1 MIYNNSEIE
10 LNCDAGKSRDLIA
23 SISVQEPYSSY
34 NFSQMVLD
42 ELPFLRRIVRRW
54 HRVGADAE
62 DLVQDTVVRALANS
76 QQWEPGTNLRAWL
89 FTIMRNRFLGEKA
102 LSFRTDMAMRA
113 HPNLDLK
120 PATLGHQ
127 DARLLLR
134 DAQRVIG
141 RLPKVQRT
149 ALLLVGAEG
158 RSHEDVARTLGI
170 SVGAL
175 RCHLT
180 RARARLRKAIYEVEL
195 TSPLAPRH
203 TELPRG
209 RRAGRQVRSVEQR
222 LDN

>member
-1 MIYNNSEIE
+1 MI
-10 LNCDAGKSRDLIA
+10 
-23 SISVQEPYSSY
+23 
-34 NFSQMVLD
+34 LD
-42 ELPFLRRIVRRW
+42 ELPFLRRIVHRW

-76 QQWEPGTNLRAWL
+76 EQWEPGTNLRAWL

-102 LSFRTDMAMRA
+102 SSFRTDVAMRD
-113 HPNLDLK
+113 HPNLDFR
-120 PATLGHQ
+120 PATLERQ

-158 RSHEDVARTLGI
+158 RSHEAVAKTLGI

-195 TSPLAPRH
+195 TSPLIPRH
-203 TELPRG
+203 TALPG
-209 RRAGRQVRSVEQR
+209 DRRAGLQIRSIEQR
-222 LDN
+222 VNH

>member
-1 MIYNNSEIE
+1 MIFNNTEIVK
-10 LNCDAGKSRDLIA
+10 NGIDKNRVLIS
-23 SISVQEPYSSY
+23 SIPVQETSSSY
-34 NFSQMVLD
+34 EFSQMILD
-42 ELPFLRRIVRRW
+42 ELPFLRRIVHRW
-54 HRVGADAE
+54 HRFGADAE

-102 LSFRTDMAMRA
+102 SSFRTDVAMRG
-113 HPNLDLK
+113 HPNLDHK
-120 PATLGHQ
+120 PAMLERQ

-134 DAQRVIG
+134 DAQRVIE

-158 RSHEDVARTLGI
+158 RSHDAVAKTLGI

-180 RARARLRKAIYEVEL
+180 RARARLRKAIYDVQL

-203 TELPRG
+203 TTLPGG
-209 RRAGRQVRSVEQR
+209 RRAGLQLRSVEQR
-222 LDN
+222 VDN